1 MDLPALV
8 WLTIESIPVREWAS
22 CTISLKCI
30 FSFSDMDEC
39 ADNVNLCENGQCLN
53 APGGYRCECEMGF
66 TPTEDSKAC
75 QGAVLSLFI
84 LLFFAVLFSFSCLIF
99 SLLQTGTFVTD
110 IDECNF
116 QNICVFGTC
125 QNLPGM
131 FRCVCDDGYEL
142 DRSGGNCTGG
152 CSTSVTELS
161 SLSHYIVRIINI
173 RKSVFI

>member
-1 MDLPALV
+1 
-8 WLTIESIPVREWAS
+8 
-22 CTISLKCI
+22 
-30 FSFSDMDEC
+30 MDEC

-75 QGAVLSLFI
+75 QGAALRRPPVVALSLCPP
-84 LLFFAVLFSFSCLIF
+84 AHSTHFSA
-99 SLLQTGTFVTD
+99 TD

-116 QNICVFGTC
+116 QNICVFGSC

-142 DRSGGNCTGG
+142 DRSGGNCTGECG
-152 CSTSVTELS
+152 REAVP
-161 SLSHYIVRIINI
+161 
-173 RKSVFI
+173 VFR

>member
-1 MDLPALV
+1 
-8 WLTIESIPVREWAS
+8 
-22 CTISLKCI
+22 
-30 FSFSDMDEC
+30 MDEC

-75 QGAVLSLFI
+75 QGAAPTLPRFTPLCALLSP
-84 LLFFAVLFSFSCLIF
+84 ADSAYFSSA
-99 SLLQTGTFVTD
+99 D

-116 QNICVFGTC
+116 QNICVFGSC

-142 DRSGGNCTGG
+142 DRSGGNCTGECG
-152 CSTSVTELS
+152 RDAVPGF
-161 SLSHYIVRIINI
+161 R
-173 RKSVFI
+173 

>member
-1 MDLPALV
+1 MLWWGCQDFSSITARACS
-8 WLTIESIPVREWAS
+8 ESF
-22 CTISLKCI
+22 CYSLI
-30 FSFSDMDEC
+30 WSVSDMDEC

-75 QGAVLSLFI
+75 QGAALILSHLILSFLIPFFI
-84 LLFFAVLFSFSCLIF
+84 HSGFVTKKFSPLSVTFA
-99 SLLQTGTFVTD
+99 TD

-142 DRSGGNCTGG
+142 DRSGGNCTG
-152 CSTSVTELS
+152 
-161 SLSHYIVRIINI
+161 
-173 RKSVFI
+173 K

>member
-1 MDLPALV
+1 
-8 WLTIESIPVREWAS
+8 
-22 CTISLKCI
+22 
-30 FSFSDMDEC
+30 MDEC

-75 QGAVLSLFI
+75 QGAPLILLHFMHFCLFVCFYCVLPTFSLSLSVVLS
-84 LLFFAVLFSFSCLIF
+84 
-99 SLLQTGTFVTD
+99 TD

-142 DRSGGNCTGG
+142 DRSGGNCTGQ
-152 CSTSVTELS
+152 CSTFVM
-161 SLSHYIVRIINI
+161 N
-173 RKSVFI
+173 F

>member
-1 MDLPALV
+1 
-8 WLTIESIPVREWAS
+8 
-22 CTISLKCI
+22 
-30 FSFSDMDEC
+30 MDEC

-75 QGAVLSLFI
+75 QGAAPTPPRFIPPSVPLSP
-84 LLFFAVLFSFSCLIF
+84 ADSSDFSAA
-99 SLLQTGTFVTD
+99 D

-116 QNICVFGTC
+116 QNICVFGSC

-142 DRSGGNCTGG
+142 DRSGGNCTGECGRDAVQCSYMSEG
-152 CSTSVTELS
+152 CVLGTLLTSCVSLQTSTNAPTP
-161 SLSHYIVRIINI
+161 
-173 RKSVFI
+173 